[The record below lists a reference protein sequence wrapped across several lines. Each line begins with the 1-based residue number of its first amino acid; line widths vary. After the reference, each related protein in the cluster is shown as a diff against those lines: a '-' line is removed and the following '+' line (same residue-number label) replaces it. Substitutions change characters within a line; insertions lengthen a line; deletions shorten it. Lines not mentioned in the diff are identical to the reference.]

1 MEHFQLFPL
10 RILVADND
18 QSTLSLY
25 RKALYPEKDDYKL
38 FPETEKLA
46 SKLGGKDNIINIFFL
61 LFDIAVCSNKDE
73 VFEAVKTS
81 VEENRPFAAAFLDTR
96 VLLKTGIQTIK
107 RIQQLD
113 PFMEIVIVTAYS
125 DTSSEDIVC
134 QTTPEDNILFLLEK
148 LTLFEI
154 RQLALALAGK
164 WQEKME
170 SLMIG
175 TREKQR
181 IPANEKSCEELGI
194 KTGQEF
200 ETGDLP
206 SLENNIPDSLPGLDI
221 REGVCRMGGM
231 WAMYADLVIYFCNEK
246 KDFGLKIRDYIDK
259 KDYEAVSIEA
269 HAMKGSAATI
279 SASGLSNAAKKL
291 EKTCGPGKNDKQIM
305 DVLRQVEEEFAIV
318 VQSSEK
324 IALLCQADSDSS
336 QDDLCRDVSQT
347 RLCQLFQ
354 ELDKSLRE
362 SDPVESE
369 RCVMEIKAI
378 ISSVSADSELSG
390 LISEL
395 ARMIN
400 DFNFEI
406 AGQVLK
412 KLVKKT
418 DTIRFSAQKPS

>member
-38 FPETEKLA
+38 FPETEKLT

-81 VEENRPFAAAFLDTR
+81 VEENRPFAAAFLDIR
-96 VLLKTGIQTIK
+96 VLPKTGIQTIK
-107 RIQQLD
+107 SIQQLD

-125 DTSSEDIVC
+125 DASSEDIAC
-134 QTTPEDNILFLLEK
+134 QTAPEDNILFLLEK

-181 IPANEKSCEELGI
+181 IPANEKSSDI

-200 ETGDLP
+200 ETSDLP
-206 SLENNIPDSLPGLDI
+206 SLENNIPDSLPGLDV

-291 EKTCGPGKNDKQIM
+291 EKTCSPGKNDKQIM

-336 QDDLCRDVSQT
+336 QDDLCRDVSPT
-347 RLCQLFQ
+347 RLCHLFQ
-354 ELDKSLRE
+354 ELDKSLQE

-369 RCVMEIKAI
+369 RCAMEIKTV
-378 ISSVSADSELSG
+378 ISSACADSELSG

-395 ARMIN
+395 VRMIN

-406 AGQVLK
+406 ARQVLK
-412 KLVKKT
+412 KLVKKA
-418 DTIRFSAQKPS
+418 DTIRFSAQKSS